1 VEFKNYLDIMRRWWW
16 AAALCA
22 IVATGVGALIG
33 ARTPR
38 VYEARTRYLV
48 GPVISSPETNSDD
61 LRVALQAGQTYRD
74 IVGSQLVL
82 EQAGAELGLPASAAA
97 SLRNRVAADWNSN
110 SQILTVRARADNPQ
124 EAADVANTVAETLIA
139 LGPEAPDSLT
149 SAERERTRERIAE
162 FELQEEA
169 LEAEITELSDAV
181 QAEANIDTQRALIVA
196 LDQRRDQLADVRR
209 DLTGL
214 YRQDQ
219 SRIKSRMTLLDLAT
233 PPTRPIEPDIERIL
247 LTALLGGLALGA
259 AAVLLLAYLDHS
271 LRSPAELVRAAGAR
285 YLGGVGHERQGRSA
299 LTEHGR
305 TIAFGLETMRS
316 RARTLLITS
325 PGRDKAR
332 STVTLLIG
340 RALAHMGR
348 KVILVDVDLQRRQ
361 LSHRLAK
368 MDMRAAGQ
376 ITLPGASEP
385 LTLLEA
391 ASTPGLHSVLVAE
404 VAPHARAEAG
414 LRLSDDW
421 IAALREQADYVLFD
435 GDQAAAPDT
444 LALSRQVEG
453 VVLVATSGVTMVE
466 HAARAAESLRIAGAR
481 LLGAVLAGLRT
492 RSPYDYTPAPEPVE
506 QRAPAPPRP
515 VPPAEYAGRGQ
526 GEEELFMANA
536 VGGHH
541 NGAARASS

>member
-1 VEFKNYLDIMRRWWW
+1 
-16 AAALCA
+16 
-22 IVATGVGALIG
+22 
-33 ARTPR
+33 
-38 VYEARTRYLV
+38 
-48 GPVISSPETNSDD
+48 VISSPETNSDD

-82 EQAGAELGLPASAAA
+82 EEASERLGLTASAAGE
-97 SLRNRVAADWNSN
+97 LRSRVAADWNSN
-110 SQILTVRARADNPQ
+110 SQILTVRARASTPE
-124 EAADVANTVAETLIA
+124 EAADVANAVAETLIA
-139 LGPEAPDSLT
+139 LGPEAPDSLS
-149 SAERERTRERIAE
+149 SAGRERTRERIAE
-162 FELQEEA
+162 LELQEQA
-169 LEAEITELSDAV
+169 LEAEISELSDTV
-181 QAEANIDTQRALIVA
+181 QAEADIDAQRALIVA
-196 LDQRRDQLADVRR
+196 LDQRRDQLADVQR

-219 SRIKSRMTLLDLAT
+219 SRIKSRLTLLDTAT
-233 PPTRPIEPDIERIL
+233 PPTRPIEPDVERIL

-285 YLGGVGHERQGRSA
+285 YLGGVGHERQGRLA

-368 MDMRAAGQ
+368 MDLRAAGQ

-391 ASTPGLHSVLVAE
+391 ASIPGLHSVLVAE

-421 IAALREQADYVLFD
+421 IAALRERADYLLFD
-435 GDQAAAPDT
+435 GDHAAAPDT

-453 VVLVATSGVTMVE
+453 VVLVATSGATRVE
-466 HAARAAESLRIAGAR
+466 HAARAAESLRTAGAR
-481 LLGAVLAGLRT
+481 LLGVVLAGLRT
-492 RSPYDYTPAPEPVE
+492 RSPYDYTPAAEPVG
-506 QRAPAPPRP
+506 QRVPTPPRP
-515 VPPAEYAGRGQ
+515 VPAEYAGRSL
-526 GEEELFMANA
+526 GEEELLVANA
-536 VGGHH
+536 VGAGHR
-541 NGAARASS
+541 NGSAHASS